1 MSDRGG
7 APSELGGTHD
17 ICTEVYFGLATVC
30 KADFGC
36 FGVHWERGA
45 PGRGVVLGCRGLC
58 PFLVWFA
65 LAWGSFGVG
74 GWGVVLLPVV

>member
-1 MSDRGG
+1 MFEVGLLWMSDRGG

-36 FGVHWERGA
+36 FGVMSWVQLYA
-45 PGRGVVLGCRGLC
+45 
-58 PFLVWFA
+58 
-65 LAWGSFGVG
+65 
-74 GWGVVLLPVV
+74 